1 MTDQNKLMSDV
12 PESVFVTKDPNRQK
26 MQSKSKLDNSV
37 FPCVATW
44 WVNTSKNQGNAC
56 IS

>member
-26 MQSKSKLDNSV
+26 MQSKSKLDNSM